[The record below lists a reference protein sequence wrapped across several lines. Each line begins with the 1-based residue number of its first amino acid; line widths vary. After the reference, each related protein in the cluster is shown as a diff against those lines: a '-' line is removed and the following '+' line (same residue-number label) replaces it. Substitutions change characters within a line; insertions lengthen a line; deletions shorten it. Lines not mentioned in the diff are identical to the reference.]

1 MNFEYFS
8 LELEMRTIIAVFF
21 SVLLDPLPGV
31 EECGNSPEQDFTFRI
46 AGKYLNFS
54 LHAYQ
59 HALLVMTNKNLL
71 VLDKTSGNFCRWIPE
86 RSWQASVAS

>member
-1 MNFEYFS
+1 MNFKYILLVF
-8 LELEMRTIIAVFF
+8 EMRMIIIVFF

-54 LHAYQ
+54 GDACLHI
-59 HALLVMTNKNLL
+59 LLVIKI
-71 VLDKTSGNFCRWIPE
+71 KTIKIC
-86 RSWQASVAS
+86 

>member
-1 MNFEYFS
+1 MNFKYILLVF
-8 LELEMRTIIAVFF
+8 EMRMIIVLFF

-54 LHAYQ
+54 GDDY
-59 HALLVMTNKNLL
+59 LLIFLIKSINI
-71 VLDKTSGNFCRWIPE
+71 C
-86 RSWQASVAS
+86 

>member
-8 LELEMRTIIAVFF
+8 LELEMRMIIFVLF

-31 EECGNSPEQDFTFRI
+31 EECGNTPEQDFTFRI

-59 HALLVMTNKNLL
+59 H
-71 VLDKTSGNFCRWIPE
+71 VL
-86 RSWQASVAS
+86 SVIGQIKIC

>member
-1 MNFEYFS
+1 MNFKYF
-8 LELEMRTIIAVFF
+8 LFVFEMRMMIVVFS

-54 LHAYQ
+54 GDASLHI
-59 HALLVMTNKNLL
+59 LSK
-71 VLDKTSGNFCRWIPE
+71 
-86 RSWQASVAS
+86 

>member
-8 LELEMRTIIAVFF
+8 LELEMRMILFVLF

-54 LHAYQ
+54 GDAY
-59 HALLVMTNKNLL
+59 LFILIKRI
-71 VLDKTSGNFCRWIPE
+71 KIC
-86 RSWQASVAS
+86 

>member
-54 LHAYQ
+54 GDASLHI
-59 HALLVMTNKNLL
+59 L
-71 VLDKTSGNFCRWIPE
+71 
-86 RSWQASVAS
+86 SVIIIKRIKIC

>member
-1 MNFEYFS
+1 MSFKYFLLVFE
-8 LELEMRTIIAVFF
+8 MTMIIVVFC

-54 LHAYQ
+54 GDACLHI
-59 HALLVMTNKNLL
+59 LLVIKI
-71 VLDKTSGNFCRWIPE
+71 KTIKIC
-86 RSWQASVAS
+86 

>member
-1 MNFEYFS
+1 MSFKYFLLVFETT
-8 LELEMRTIIAVFF
+8 MIIVVFF

-54 LHAYQ
+54 GDAYLFI
-59 HALLVMTNKNLL
+59 LLNKKDKNLL
-71 VLDKTSGNFCRWIPE
+71 VLE
-86 RSWQASVAS
+86 

>member
-1 MNFEYFS
+1 MNFEYF
-8 LELEMRTIIAVFF
+8 LLVFEMRMTIVVCF

-54 LHAYQ
+54 GDACLHI
-59 HALLVMTNKNLL
+59 LLNK
-71 VLDKTSGNFCRWIPE
+71 KHKIC
-86 RSWQASVAS
+86 